1 MSTSTSGLY
10 TTQTTLTRTLR
21 VAYPAGAGQV
31 TLRTEQD
38 WDRDIEPVSVSDDGH
53 TSTFRIEAARPFV
66 YFKPCLIRGGVH
78 HWAVGPNQLLLM
90 SEPDRRVCH
99 PFFSVRPTA
108 ISCRS
113 PNCRLR
119 CWAGIIGCV
128 CTCRRGT
135 TRTR

>member
-21 VAYPAGAGQV
+21 VTYPAGDGQV

-66 YFKPCLIRGGVH
+66 YFKPCLDAVPQWCRG
-78 HWAVGPNQLLLM
+78 
-90 SEPDRRVCH
+90 S
-99 PFFSVRPTA
+99 
-108 ISCRS
+108 
-113 PNCRLR
+113 RL
-119 CWAGIIGCV
+119 A
-128 CTCRRGT
+128 RRGAGAG
-135 TRTR
+135 RQGVSRQ